1 MGDTQHGRVDADL
14 DQLASAPTANPMGQ
28 EAVPA
33 SRVAVA
39 EGLVSSPGE
48 PPRSG
53 AAGGGGGGGGPMS
66 ADEMDLQK
74 RLDALRRD

>member
-1 MGDTQHGRVDADL
+1 MTV
-14 DQLASAPTANPMGQ
+14 QLASAPTANPMGQ
-28 EAVPA
+28 EAAPA

-48 PPRSG
+48 PPRGG
-53 AAGGGGGGGGPMS
+53 APAAGGGGGGGPMS